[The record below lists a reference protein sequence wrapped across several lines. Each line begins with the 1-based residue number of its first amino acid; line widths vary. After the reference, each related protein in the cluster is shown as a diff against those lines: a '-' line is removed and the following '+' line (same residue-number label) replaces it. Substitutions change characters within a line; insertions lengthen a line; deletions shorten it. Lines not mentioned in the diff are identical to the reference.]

1 MGHTI
6 YMGVYIVLVLFAV
19 QVRIFLIFTEF
30 SFYTYI
36 RRTEITKDRARVKFM
51 PLKYITINDK

>member
-1 MGHTI
+1 
-6 YMGVYIVLVLFAV
+6 MGVYIVLVLFAV